1 MGSRVPLIE
10 PVVTLDLDNWRPQ
23 IAPELSEH
31 LAMSLEKGKVVC
43 LPNMRF
49 QVSAAEQK
57 FLSPVWLSGKRKNIS
72 LEGDSVRGANGS
84 PEAMSGLAAMIRR
97 YSEQA
102 TDLVTRL
109 FPKYR
114 EYLKQART
122 SFRPGVV
129 NDTPSSWRKDDSRL
143 HVDAFPSRPNHGRR
157 ILRVFTNVNNQGVA
171 RVWRVGEPFET
182 AARHFMPTIPSQLP
196 GSARLLHALRITKAA
211 RSRYDHIM
219 LHLHDGMKAD
229 LDYQKNS
236 PQQEVHFEPGTTWVC
251 FSDQVLHA
259 AMSGQYMFE
268 QTIHLPIAAQ
278 YHPELSPL
286 STLEKITNRML
297 VERDSLAEV
306 R

>member
-1 MGSRVPLIE
+1 MGSRVPPNE
-10 PVVTLDLDNWRPQ
+10 PVLTLDLDNWRPQ

-31 LAMSLEKGKVVC
+31 LAMALEKGKVLC

-49 QVSAAEQK
+49 ELSEAEQD
-57 FLSPVWLSGKRKNIS
+57 FLSPTWLSGKRKNIS

-84 PEAMSGLAAMIRR
+84 AEAMAALAAMIRR
-97 YSEQA
+97 YSQQA
-102 TDLVTRL
+102 TDLVTRM
-109 FPKYR
+109 FPRYR
-114 EYLKQART
+114 DYLKQART
-122 SFRPGVV
+122 SFRPGLV
-129 NDTPSSWRKDDSRL
+129 NGAPSSWRKDDSRL

-157 ILRVFTNVNNQGVA
+157 ILRVFTNVNNKGAA

-182 AARHFMPTIPSQLP
+182 AAQHFMPAIPRQFP
-196 GSARLLHALRITKAA
+196 WSAKLLHVFKITKAP

-219 LHLHDGMKAD
+219 LQLHDRMKAD
-229 LDYQKNS
+229 LDYQNES
-236 PQQEVHFEPGTTWVC
+236 PQQEVHFKPGTTWIC

-286 STLEKITNRML
+286 STLEKITQRTL
-297 VERDSLAEV
+297 VEPDVLA
-306 R
+306 RMR

>member
-1 MGSRVPLIE
+1 MASRVPLTE

-23 IAPELSEH
+23 IAPQLSDH
-31 LAMSLEKGKVVC
+31 LAMSLEKGKVLC

-49 QVSAAEQK
+49 QLSEAEQR
-57 FLSPVWLSGKRKNIS
+57 FLSPAWLSGKRKNIS

-84 PEAMSGLAAMIRR
+84 PEAMAGLAGMIRR

-102 TDLVTRL
+102 TDLVARM
-109 FPKYR
+109 FPRYR

-122 SFRPGVV
+122 SFRPGLV
-129 NDTPSSWRKDDSRL
+129 TGAPRSWRKDDSRL
-143 HVDAFPSRPNHGRR
+143 HVDAFPSRPNYGKR
-157 ILRVFTNVNNQGVA
+157 ILRVFTNVNNQGEP
-171 RVWRVGEPFET
+171 RVWRVGEPFEK
-182 AARHFMPTIPSQLP
+182 AARHFMPAIPRQFP
-196 GSARLLHALRITKAA
+196 WSAKLLHALRITKAP
-211 RSRYDHIM
+211 RSSYDHIM

-229 LDYQKNS
+229 LNYQRDS
-236 PQQEVHFEPGTTWVC
+236 PQQEVHFAPGTTWIC

-286 STLEKITNRML
+286 NTLEKITERTL
-297 VERDSLAEV
+297 VDGDLRAGV

>member
-1 MGSRVPLIE
+1 
-10 PVVTLDLDNWRPQ
+10 PQ
-23 IAPELSEH
+23 IAPQLSEH
-31 LAMSLEKGKVVC
+31 LAMSLEKGKVLC

-49 QVSAAEQK
+49 QLSEAEQR
-57 FLSPVWLSGKRKNIS
+57 FLSPLWLSGKRKNIS
-72 LEGDSVRGANGS
+72 LEGDSVKGANGS
-84 PEAMSGLAAMIRR
+84 PEAMSALAAMIRR

-143 HVDAFPSRPNHGRR
+143 HVDAFPSRPNHGER
-157 ILRVFTNVNNQGVA
+157 ILRVFTNVNGQGVA
-171 RVWRVGEPFET
+171 RIWRVGEPFEN
-182 AARHFMPTIPSQLP
+182 AARNFLPAIPRPIP
-196 GSARLLHALRITKAA
+196 GSAMLLRALTITKAL
-211 RSRYDHIM
+211 RSEYDHIM
-219 LHLHDGMKAD
+219 LQLHDRMKAD
-229 LDYQKNS
+229 THYQAS
-236 PQQEVHFEPGTTWVC
+236 APQREVHFQPGTTWIC

-268 QTIHLPIAAQ
+268 QTMHLPVAAQ

-286 STLEKITNRML
+286 KTLEKI
-297 VERDSLAEV
+297 
-306 R
+306 